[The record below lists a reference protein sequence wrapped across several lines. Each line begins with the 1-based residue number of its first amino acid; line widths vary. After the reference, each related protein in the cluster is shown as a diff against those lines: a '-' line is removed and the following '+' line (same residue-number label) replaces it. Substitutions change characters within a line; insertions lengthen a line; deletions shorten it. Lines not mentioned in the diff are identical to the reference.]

1 MFQKKSIWPFLSF
14 SEKGKKIETFAK
26 FIIEEMF
33 RNGLAI
39 EIKNP
44 QTNKTF
50 MASNYNFNWHLVSF
64 EAISFR

>member
-1 MFQKKSIWPFLSF
+1 
-14 SEKGKKIETFAK
+14 
-26 FIIEEMF
+26 MF